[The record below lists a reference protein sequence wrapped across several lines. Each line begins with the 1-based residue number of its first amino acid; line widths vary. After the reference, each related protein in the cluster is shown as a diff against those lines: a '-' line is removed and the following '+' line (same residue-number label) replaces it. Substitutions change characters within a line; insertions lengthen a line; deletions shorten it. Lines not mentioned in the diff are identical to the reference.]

1 MGHDI
6 DGWKQHDS
14 GDEIAPAQ
22 APVAPEDCRVCQ
34 GEGVLVGDACIN
46 GRDVDDVQLCYA
58 CQGGHEDRLDAYAE
72 DRADDVLINPPPATF
87 VADEI
92 IAALRALQA
101 VAA

>member
-6 DGWKQHDS
+6 DGWKQHDN
-14 GDEIAPAQ
+14 GDEIATAE

-34 GEGVLVGDACIN
+34 GEGYLVGDACIN
-46 GRDVDDVQLCYA
+46 GVDVDDVQPCRA
-58 CQGGHEDRLDAYAE
+58 CQHDLADRLDEYE
-72 DRADDVLINPPPATF
+72 DERADHILINPPAASC